1 MIIAIDKN
9 SIGAIKPDNEYI
21 YLFDDEPLEELLK
34 LNIHCIN
41 YKYCGFVD
49 INLTKYDLD
58 CFKKATINDKDYDK
72 LPEKKD
78 YKIGIIIPNYNYEHT
93 IEKCLTSILN
103 QTYKNYEII
112 FVDDMSTD
120 NSVAIAKKTYANYL
134 KKQLCGFDSINEI
147 KKDTQFKIVQL
158 KQKRYNGG
166 ARNEAYLY
174 LSDDTDYSLVLLCL
188 FYNLFFLVA
197 YRNLCRLSL
206 LS

>member
-78 YKIGIIIPNYNYEHT
+78 YKIGIIVRCFSDSFNGAFHIRLPFH
-93 IEKCLTSILN
+93 SIRRLRGC
-103 QTYKNYEII
+103 TA
-112 FVDDMSTD
+112 SL
-120 NSVAIAKKTYANYL
+120 S
-134 KKQLCGFDSINEI
+134 GFRE
-147 KKDTQFKIVQL
+147 QG
-158 KQKRYNGG
+158 R
-166 ARNEAYLY
+166 
-174 LSDDTDYSLVLLCL
+174 
-188 FYNLFFLVA
+188 
-197 YRNLCRLSL
+197 
-206 LS
+206 